1 MLSFPRSFVRRPI
14 VIGSL
19 RYVAAAAMTVVAV
32 IATIVAEPWIG
43 RTLFVFSFAVV
54 SLCAWLLGLGPA
66 LLAAVV
72 SVLGIDYFLIPPRG
86 SFEPTGATDLV
97 AIAAF
102 ALVSVLIAWLSQTAR
117 GSIKR
122 ATLQSEQLQRLNAS
136 LESMNAELA
145 RNKQF
150 LEEAQRSGKLGSWEW
165 IMATN
170 MVTWSDE
177 MFRVY
182 GWEPGQVDVS
192 FQRFLASVHPDDRSL
207 MQAMV
212 QRALDTREGFSFDH
226 RVVWPSGAVHWLHAR
241 GRVITGPD
249 GAPTGMVGSAQD
261 VTERR
266 RASEGQ
272 RLLAEASEVLA
283 SSLDYEST
291 LNAVAN
297 LAVRNIADWCSVAIG
312 DETGR
317 YEYIAVAH
325 RDRERV
331 RWVLEYSRLHPPR
344 INASTGV
351 PNVLRTGRSEYYPD
365 VDASFLASAAA
376 SEEER
381 FVLETLGT
389 RSVII
394 VPMIAR
400 GRTIGAVTFIAAESA
415 HRFDASDLWLAERLA
430 SRAAIAIDNAR
441 LYDEARKARTGAE
454 DASPVK

>member
-1 MLSFPRSFVRRPI
+1 M
-14 VIGSL
+14 
-19 RYVAAAAMTVVAV
+19 
-32 IATIVAEPWIG
+32 
-43 RTLFVFSFAVV
+43 
-54 SLCAWLLGLGPA
+54 
-66 LLAAVV
+66 
-72 SVLGIDYFLIPPRG
+72 
-86 SFEPTGATDLV
+86 
-97 AIAAF
+97 
-102 ALVSVLIAWLSQTAR
+102 
-117 GSIKR
+117 
-122 ATLQSEQLQRLNAS
+122 
-136 LESMNAELA
+136 
-145 RNKQF
+145 
-150 LEEAQRSGKLGSWEW
+150 
-165 IMATN
+165 
-170 MVTWSDE
+170 
-177 MFRVY
+177 
-182 GWEPGQVDVS
+182 
-192 FQRFLASVHPDDRSL
+192 
-207 MQAMV
+207 

-400 GRTIGAVTFIAAESA
+400 GRTIGAVLEERA
-415 HRFDASDLWLAERLA
+415 LAKAR
-430 SRAAIAIDNAR
+430 AIDNAR